1 MKQLKGILPP
11 ITTPFYDGE
20 LFLEK
25 LEFNI
30 SKWNKTSLSGY
41 VVMGSNGE
49 SVFLTREEKLKLV
62 ESAKKY
68 SSDGKLLIA
77 GTGSDSIKETVSL
90 TNECAELGADFA
102 LILTP
107 SFYKSEMKHESFVK
121 YFSTVADESKIPIII
136 YNVPKFT
143 GIDIET
149 ETVIKLSEHQNI
161 AGIKNSTENIRQ
173 IIEFVSE
180 TRNDFNVIVGTAS
193 MLYSGFT
200 SGAVGGIVALANIAP
215 KETVQIHELINMGN
229 LKEALTLQQK
239 MIPINKA
246 VTSKFGVAGLKAAMD
261 LLGYFGGSPR
271 DPLAQL
277 NEQNKNILIKILIE
291 AELLNT

>member
-11 ITTPFYDGE
+11 ITTPFIKGE
-20 LFLEK
+20 LSIEK

-30 SKWNKTSLSGY
+30 SKWNSTSLSGY

-49 SVFLTREEKLKLV
+49 SVLLTRDEKLKLI
-62 ESAKKY
+62 EAAKKFA
-68 SSDGKLLIA
+68 SEEKLLIA
-77 GTGSDSIKETVSL
+77 GTGSDSIKETISL
-90 TNECAELGADFA
+90 TNDSAKLGVDYA
-102 LILTP
+102 LVLTP
-107 SFYKSEMKHESFVK
+107 SFYKSEMKHEAFVK
-121 YFSTVADESKIPIII
+121 YFSKVADSTDIPVII

-143 GIDIET
+143 GVDIET
-149 ETVIKLSEHQNI
+149 ETVLELSKHQNI

-173 IIEFVSE
+173 IIEFVSKTKNE
-180 TRNDFNVIVGTAS
+180 FNVLVGTAS

-215 KETVQIHELINMGN
+215 KETVQIHEFVNQGN
-229 LKEALTLQQK
+229 LIDALSLQQK

-261 LLGYFGGSPR
+261 LLGYYGGDPR
-271 DPLAQL
+271 VPLAPL
-277 NEQNKNILIKILIE
+277 NELNKNILINILKDSG
-291 AELLNT
+291 LLNN

>member
-11 ITTPFYDGE
+11 ITTPFIKGE
-20 LFLEK
+20 LSIEK

-30 SKWNKTSLSGY
+30 SKWNSTSLSGY

-49 SVFLTREEKLKLV
+49 SVLLTRDEKLKLI
-62 ESAKKY
+62 EAAKKFA
-68 SSDGKLLIA
+68 SEEKLLIA
-77 GTGSDSIKETVSL
+77 GTGSDSIKETINL
-90 TNECAELGADFA
+90 TNDSAKLGVDYA
-102 LILTP
+102 LVLTP
-107 SFYKSEMKHESFVK
+107 SFYKSEMKHEAFVK
-121 YFSTVADESKIPIII
+121 YFSLVADSTDIPIII

-143 GIDIET
+143 GVDIET
-149 ETVIKLSEHQNI
+149 ETVLELSKHQNI

-173 IIEFVSE
+173 IIEFVSKTKNE
-180 TRNDFNVIVGTAS
+180 FNVLVGTAS

-215 KETVQIHELINMGN
+215 KETVQIHEFVNQGN
-229 LKEALTLQQK
+229 LIDALSLQQK

-261 LLGYFGGSPR
+261 LLGYYGGDPR
-271 DPLAQL
+271 VPLAPL
-277 NEQNKNILIKILIE
+277 NELNKNILINILKDSG
-291 AELLNT
+291 LLNN